1 MPAFRIVS
9 LSLCAASALTLA
21 VALPQPA
28 FARSIF
34 EVLFGEH
41 TLEPVNPDQKTPYDY
56 NMAPDN
62 AQSNELLDM
71 YGKAPKIAGE
81 GSTLDIT
88 RPHLSPEEVQD
99 WGSGFISQAL
109 SLNLDNWDAVHKD
122 IQKDFSA
129 YGYKEY
135 QDYLTRMNVQGL
147 LKNNNMR
154 MQAIAD
160 GPAQVLREGLVSGT
174 YHWLVQVPIMT
185 TFYSNNVVKLKSK
198 TDRPGQNQKLLVQ
211 IQIGRTQKEGANPKG
226 IEIERWIVLSGK

>member
-1 MPAFRIVS
+1 MPAFRIAS

-21 VALPQPA
+21 VAMPQPA
-28 FARSIF
+28 FARSIL
-34 EVLFGEH
+34 EVLFGDH
-41 TLEPVNPDQKTPYDY
+41 TLESVNPNQKTPYDQSK
-56 NMAPDN
+56 PPLD
-62 AQSNELLDM
+62 AQTSELLDM
-71 YGKAPKIAGE
+71 YGKAPKVAGE

-88 RPHLSPEEVQD
+88 QPHLSPEEIQS

-109 SLNLDNWDAVHKD
+109 SLNISNWAVVHKD

-135 QDYLTRMNVQGL
+135 QDYLTRMNVQNL

-174 YHWLVQVPIMT
+174 YHWLVQVPVMT
-185 TFYSNNVVKLKSK
+185 TFYSNDVVKLKSK

-211 IQIGRTQKEGANPKG
+211 IQIGRTAKAGANQHG